1 MKVCNRLKK
10 SRGISLV
17 EVLVAFVIL
26 ALSITVLLRIFSTGL
41 TNAILSQQY
50 VEAVVVAET
59 QLSQAGLTDEL
70 PPSVL
75 SGKSGGMFYWQTKVE
90 PYSPWSDT
98 DQTTMPVYAYLVN
111 VEVSWRERGK
121 DRHISLTA
129 LKLLQNKK
137 LNRRG

>member
-1 MKVCNRLKK
+1 MKVCIRLNK

-50 VEAVVVAET
+50 VEAVLVAET
-59 QLSQAGLTDEL
+59 QLSQAGLTEEL

-75 SGKSGGMFYWQTKVE
+75 SGTSGMFYWQTKVE

-121 DRHISLTA
+121 DRHISLSG
-129 LKLLQNKK
+129 LKLMQNRK